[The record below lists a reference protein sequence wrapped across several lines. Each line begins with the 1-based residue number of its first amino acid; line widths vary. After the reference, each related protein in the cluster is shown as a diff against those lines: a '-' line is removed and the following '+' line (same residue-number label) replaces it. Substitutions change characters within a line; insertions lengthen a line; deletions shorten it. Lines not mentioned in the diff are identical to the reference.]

1 MNLLEYGAMPGV
13 VSHRRPDYVVLT
25 SLHYAR
31 SYRERDGNVA
41 MWDTV
46 RRGVL
51 PYRLAERFRARYL
64 NWRFYRKLDPMYEGY
79 FISPTIEVYQ
89 RVD

>member
-1 MNLLEYGAMPGV
+1 MPLHV
-13 VSHRRPDYVVLT
+13 WDSHFAAQRPAYVVLT

-31 SYRERDGNVA
+31 SYRQQDGNVA
-41 MWDTV
+41 MWETV

-51 PYRLAERFRARYL
+51 PYRLAARFRAGYL
-64 NWRFYRKLDPMYEGY
+64 NWRFYRRLDPMYEGY
-79 FISPTIEVYQ
+79 FISPTIEVYL